1 MKLPHTK
8 KTPTLFFR
16 HDNRKMSL
24 SFTLFGSLYAREI
37 EKVFFFLQRAS
48 DIEMVVDWLVCGG
61 SGVSF
66 SQVSLVRNIIKI
78 HKTLETRYKI

>member
-1 MKLPHTK
+1 MNLPHTK
-8 KTPTLFFR
+8 KTPTLFFSATI
-16 HDNRKMSL
+16 RKMSL
-24 SFTLFGSLYAREI
+24 SFTLFGSLYAWEI
-37 EKVFFFLQRAS
+37 EKVSFLHAAS
-48 DIEMVVDWLVCGG
+48 DIEMVVDWLMCGG